1 MLACQQLGVAYYRLT
16 WALANYYRY
25 RMKKPRIFAPDDL
38 AKIVA
43 HYNSRFVFKM
53 TNDELRE
60 VFAKYTPV
68 PPNIAAMRHVRSLLQ
83 DERQKTLQAICDQMA
98 ATLETPPKL
107 RDVIAAVKAS
117 GYPTASR
124 RTCKEVLDM
133 LLTQNADRWENFK
146 LTANVKRIVLDE
158 GDKCM
163 WEALMRAYALDSP
176 GLASMLVRI
185 FTVVTRTGRVGY
197 LDVPHLAASITEKE
211 MIKFAEG
218 LNFVVPSE
226 RASGT

>member
-1 MLACQQLGVAYYRLT
+1 
-16 WALANYYRY
+16 
-25 RMKKPRIFAPDDL
+25 MKKPRIFAPDDL

-43 HYNSRFVFKM
+43 HYKSQFVFKM

-60 VFAKYTPV
+60 VFAKFTPV

-83 DERQKTLQAICDQMA
+83 VERKMTLQAICDRMA

-107 RDVIAAVKAS
+107 RDVIAEVKAS

-133 LLTQNADRWENFK
+133 LLEQNAERWQNFK
-146 LTANVKRIVLDE
+146 PTANVKRIVLDE

-163 WEALMRAYALDSP
+163 WEALMRTYALDSP

-197 LDVPHLAASITEKE
+197 LDVPHLAGSITEKE
-211 MIKFAEG
+211 MVKYAQG
-218 LNFVVPSE
+218 LNFVVPPA
-226 RASGT
+226 R